1 MARKPVIAIL
11 YDFDK
16 TLSTKDMQEY
26 SFIPNLG
33 MSAEEFWSETGRL
46 AERERL
52 DRVLA
57 YMYMMIRE
65 SKRHEQPIR
74 REDFVKLGRD
84 LKYFPGVE
92 TWFGRISEIG
102 RAHGAEVEHYI
113 ISSGIREIIEGSSVF
128 RHFREVFACEF
139 HYDEN
144 GVADWPKAVV
154 NYTTKT
160 QHLFRVNKGIL
171 DVTKDD
177 ELNRYTPEGAR
188 RVPFRNMIYIGDGL
202 TDVPCMKLVKVNG
215 GKSIAVYPKGDARA
229 ADRVREL
236 LAEDRVDF
244 ILDADYRKGREL
256 ERTVRDVIA
265 RMAMDDRLIR
275 LHERQLEEDTL

>member
-33 MSAEEFWSETGRL
+33 MSAEEFWNETGRL
-46 AERERL
+46 AESERL

-65 SKRHEQPIR
+65 SKRHDQPIR
-74 REDFVKLGRD
+74 REDFVKLGCD

-92 TWFGRISEIG
+92 TWFGRISGIG
-102 RAHGAEVEHYI
+102 REHGAEVEHYI
-113 ISSGIREIIEGSSVF
+113 ISSGLREIIEGSSVF

-177 ELNRYTPEGAR
+177 ELNRYTPESER

-229 ADRVREL
+229 AGKVREL
-236 LAEDRVDF
+236 LREDRVDY
-244 ILDADYRKGREL
+244 ILAADYRKGQGL
-256 ERTVRDVIA
+256 ERTVRDIIA

-275 LHERQLEEDTL
+275 LHERQMEEGE